1 MKKTRRVWGLLFAL
15 SLVFALLPVG
25 GAARAADYIAA
36 NHTKN
41 NNQPYYIMVNRAQN
55 TVTIYGLDEAGYY
68 TVPVKAMVCSVGRQG
83 HGTPRGT
90 FAITG
95 TKKEWC
101 LMLDGSYGQY
111 SSQFSGYYLFHSVCY
126 SKADPAA
133 LLTEEYNMLGEP
145 ASLGCVRLQVADAKW
160 IYDNCAA
167 GTKVT
172 IYDGEDPGPL
182 GKPETLVPEIAPEQA
197 NGWDPTDPRAENPW
211 GLVAQ
216 SLSLDETDITL
227 EAGMRRRLW
236 PAVSP
241 ETAIYP
247 GAITWTV
254 DDPAVVSVDPVV
266 RVTGLSAGT
275 AVVTA
280 RCGERTAQCTVTV
293 EGELLR
299 FEDVAPG
306 SWYYSDVRYAYEH
319 GIFSGTGAASF
330 APEETM
336 TRASMAQILYNM
348 AGRPQTGAVGG
359 GWADSILNWAGQ
371 MGLLDGA
378 GTGDGPLT
386 RQAFVIMLY
395 RFQTGY
401 LGKRGE
407 NYADLS
413 GFGDQESL
421 AGIPRTAMS
430 WAVGNGL
437 LQGTSENLLAPD
449 ILVPRAQAATI
460 LRRYHTLF
468 GA

>member
-1 MKKTRRVWGLLFAL
+1 
-15 SLVFALLPVG
+15 
-25 GAARAADYIAA
+25 
-36 NHTKN
+36 
-41 NNQPYYIMVNRAQN
+41 
-55 TVTIYGLDEAGYY
+55 
-68 TVPVKAMVCSVGRQG
+68 
-83 HGTPRGT
+83 
-90 FAITG
+90 
-95 TKKEWC
+95 
-101 LMLDGSYGQY
+101 
-111 SSQFSGYYLFHSVCY
+111 
-126 SKADPAA
+126 
-133 LLTEEYNMLGEP
+133 
-145 ASLGCVRLQVADAKW
+145 
-160 IYDNCAA
+160 
-167 GTKVT
+167 
-172 IYDGEDPGPL
+172 
-182 GKPETLVPEIAPEQA
+182 
-197 NGWDPTDPRAENPW
+197 
-211 GLVAQ
+211 
-216 SLSLDETDITL
+216 
-227 EAGMRRRLW
+227 
-236 PAVSP
+236 
-241 ETAIYP
+241 
-247 GAITWTV
+247 
-254 DDPAVVSVDPVV
+254 
-266 RVTGLSAGT
+266 
-275 AVVTA
+275 
-280 RCGERTAQCTVTV
+280 
-293 EGELLR
+293 
-299 FEDVAPG
+299 
-306 SWYYSDVRYAYEH
+306 
-319 GIFSGTGAASF
+319 
-330 APEETM
+330 M